1 MSDYYLLTQNNVW
14 LPNEQMTNVH
24 DGLSL
29 EWALTT
35 SSDSSFQERALVY
48 FSSRGSQGIPL
59 LDLSK
64 LDNADDPAFSA
75 ESIGT
80 PGKVQKVQIRFIV
93 REYLMRSPD
102 KMVTLFEPTGCVDI
116 SPTYAPR
123 QVTIKTRTNV
133 VTTKRLAEFVQ
144 KEIREVYERFA
155 VSNRSEK
162 ILGEQRI
169 KLVDIFLV
177 GIKLVSKDSIEPILE
192 YEPRSSR

>member
-1 MSDYYLLTQNNVW
+1 M
-14 LPNEQMTNVH
+14 
-24 DGLSL
+24 
-29 EWALTT
+29 
-35 SSDSSFQERALVY
+35 Y

-93 REYLMRSPD
+93 REYHVRSPD

-116 SPTYAPR
+116 CSTYVPR

-144 KEIREVYERFA
+144 KEIREVYEV
-155 VSNRSEK
+155 VSTMSISGCVLINDACS
-162 ILGEQRI
+162 
-169 KLVDIFLV
+169 
-177 GIKLVSKDSIEPILE
+177 DSPSVTDRRKYWESRELSWVTFSWSG
-192 YEPRSSR
+192 SSLCRRVV